1 MRKENELKL
10 NNSANENDEFKN
22 VRENKMGIMPV
33 NRLLISMSLPIII
46 SMLVQ
51 ALYNIVDSIF
61 VAQIN
66 ETALTAVSL
75 AFPVQNLMIAIASG
89 TGVGVNSFVS
99 KCLGAKDYKFANKAA
114 NISILLAVINWIVL
128 LFFGV
133 FLSHWFFKVQTSDAQ
148 LIEYGYNYLS
158 IVCIFSFGIFGQIMG
173 ERLLQSTGKTI
184 YTMITQGIGAIINII
199 FDPILIFGMFGFPEM
214 GVSGAAAATV
224 LGQIVAMILAVI
236 FNIKI
241 NKELKFDLRQI
252 LPQKHIVASIYKVG
266 VPSIL
271 MIAIGSVMTFMMNK
285 ILIGFTA
292 TATAVFGVYF
302 KLNSFIFM
310 PIFGM
315 NNGMVPIVAY
325 NYGAKK
331 HDRIIK
337 TMKLS
342 ITYAMSI
349 MILGLIIFQVFPKQL
364 LGMFNAS
371 SDMIAIGVPALR
383 IISISF
389 IAAGFGIVT
398 LSVLQALGQGLYSL
412 IVSVSRQL
420 VVLIPVAFLLSR
432 LGVLDMIWW
441 SFPIAEVAAVILCII
456 FLGRTFKKLGIN
468 KTV

>member
-1 MRKENELKL
+1 MTKKNNEVNQSAEESELK
-10 NNSANENDEFKN
+10 K
-22 VRENKMGIMPV
+22 VRENKMGTMPV

-128 LFFGV
+128 LIFGV
-133 FLSHWFFKVQTSDAQ
+133 FLSHWFFRVQTNDEQ

-199 FDPILIFGMFGFPEM
+199 FDPILIFGMFGLPEM

-252 LPQKHIVASIYKVG
+252 LPQKHIVSSIYKVG

-271 MIAIGSVMTFMMNK
+271 MIAIGSVMTFLMNK
-285 ILIGFTA
+285 ILIAFTA

-331 HDRIIK
+331 HNRIIK

-342 ITYAMSI
+342 VTYAMSI
-349 MILGLIIFQVFPKQL
+349 MIIGLIIFQVFPKQL
-364 LGMFNAS
+364 LGLFNAS

-432 LGVLDMIWW
+432 LGNLDLIWW
-441 SFPIAEVAAVILCII
+441 SYPIAEVAALVLCIV
-456 FLGRTFKKLGIN
+456 FLARTFKKLNIKKG
-468 KTV
+468 

>member
-1 MRKENELKL
+1 MIKNEK
-10 NNSANENDEFKN
+10 DELKN
-22 VRENKMGIMPV
+22 VRENKMGTMPV
-33 NRLLISMSLPIII
+33 NKLLISMSLPIII

-75 AFPVQNLMIAIASG
+75 AYPVQNLMIAVASG
-89 TGVGVNSFVS
+89 TGVGVNSYVS
-99 KCLGAKDYKFANKAA
+99 KCLGARDYKFANKAA
-114 NISILLAVINWIVL
+114 NVS
-128 LFFGV
+128 V
-133 FLSHWFFKVQTSDAQ
+133 FLAILNWLALLCFGIFFSRWFFRLQTSDPM
-148 LIEYGYNYLS
+148 LIEYGHQYLS

-184 YTMITQGIGAIINII
+184 YTMVTQGVGAIINII
-199 FDPILIFGMFGFPEM
+199 FDPIMIFGMFGFPEM
-214 GVSGAAAATV
+214 GVSGAALATV

-236 FNIKI
+236 FNVCV
-241 NKELKFDLRQI
+241 NKELKFDLRKI
-252 LPQKHIVASIYKVG
+252 LPQKKIVAAIYKVG

-271 MIAIGSVMTFMMNK
+271 MIAIGSVMTFLMNK
-285 ILIGFTA
+285 ILIAFTA

-315 NNGMVPIVAY
+315 NNGMVPIIAY

-337 TMKLS
+337 TIKHS
-342 ITYAMSI
+342 IIYAMSI
-349 MILGLIIFQVFPKQL
+349 MVLGLVIFQVFPKQL
-364 LGMFNAS
+364 LEMFNAS
-371 SDMIAIGVPALR
+371 EDMLSIGIPALR
-383 IISISF
+383 LISLSF

-398 LSVLQALGQGLYSL
+398 LSVLQALGQGVYSL

-420 VVLIPVAFLLSR
+420 VVLIPVAFFLSLL
-432 LGVLDMIWW
+432 GQLDLIWW
-441 SFPIAEVAAVILCII
+441 SFPIAEVVALILCIF
-456 FLGRTFKKLGIN
+456 FLKKTFLKLGIHN
-468 KTV
+468 K